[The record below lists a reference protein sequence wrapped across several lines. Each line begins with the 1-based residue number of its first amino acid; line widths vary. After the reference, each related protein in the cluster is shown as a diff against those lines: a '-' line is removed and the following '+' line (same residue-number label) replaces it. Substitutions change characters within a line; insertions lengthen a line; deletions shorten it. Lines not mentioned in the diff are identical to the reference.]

1 MFTSS
6 GLQPLVSAYASRI
19 TYHEQPS
26 MRSSLGRKSNEES
39 STGVPKRAVIRGK
52 RTRCPFCFTL
62 LTFSKPKGIK
72 RSLAHSSNQS
82 CAAMQFWAGAPFTA
96 PCSFGKNANPFAV
109 LQHAGSALQSRSV
122 STASFD
128 GKAPTLEITMPKKPL
143 PARNKE
149 SRAIRRTH
157 PLGRTERNMMITS
170 RYE

>member
-1 MFTSS
+1 
-6 GLQPLVSAYASRI
+6 
-19 TYHEQPS
+19 

-62 LTFSKPKGIK
+62 LTFSKPKGTRGALPIRAIRAAPPCNSGAALPLPRLVPSGK
-72 RSLAHSSNQS
+72 MPTHSPFFSMR
-82 CAAMQFWAGAPFTA
+82 AARF
-96 PCSFGKNANPFAV
+96 KAV
-109 LQHAGSALQSRSV
+109 RSALPRLM
-122 STASFD
+122 

-143 PARNKE
+143 PARNRE

-157 PLGRTERNMMITS
+157 PLRRTERNMMITS